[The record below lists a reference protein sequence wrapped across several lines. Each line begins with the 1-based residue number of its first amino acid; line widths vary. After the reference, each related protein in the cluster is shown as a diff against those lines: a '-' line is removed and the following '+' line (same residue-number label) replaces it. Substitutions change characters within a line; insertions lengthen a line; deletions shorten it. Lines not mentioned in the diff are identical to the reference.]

1 MGFAPNPYWGVCTL
15 AYCKPDIRKGACIGD
30 RIIGTGS
37 AGANLEAHL
46 IFWMRVDEI
55 MRFDDYWKDARF
67 TRKRPVL
74 NGSKMQQFGD
84 NIYYTDPDGRVRQ
97 LDSFHSEP
105 DGVLSVGNMETDI
118 GKTDRVLIGYE
129 FAYFGRDA
137 PPIPDRLRYFVK
149 KGVGRKNKFSP
160 AQQAE
165 MDEWLLGMPARGVIG
180 EPVRW

>member
-1 MGFAPNPYWGVCTL
+1 
-15 AYCKPDIRKGACIGD
+15 
-30 RIIGTGS
+30 
-37 AGANLEAHL
+37 
-46 IFWMRVDEI
+46 MRVDEI
-55 MRFDDYWKDARF
+55 MSFDDYWKDTRF

-105 DGVLSVGNMETDI
+105 NGVLSVGNMETDI

-137 PPIPDRLRYFVK
+137 PPIPDRLRFFVK
-149 KGVGRKNKFSP
+149 RGVGRKNKFSP

-165 MDEWLLGMPARGVIG
+165 MDEWLLGMMPARGVIG